1 MNPRAAPANPQPPAV
16 PADPATPPDLAGR
29 PRAVGPGFVTR
40 YALAYLGTSLLLIA
54 PVSVTLAL
62 KVNALVGIDR
72 APAALSLV
80 AGAGSLVSLFG
91 NPLAGALSDRT
102 TSRFGMRRPWMVLG
116 LVGGTAAVLVVAVAP
131 NLAVAVVGWCAAQL
145 FLNALL
151 AVQVAVLP
159 DQVPR
164 AQRGLVSGVL
174 GICLPIASISA
185 TYLVMTFKGSQ
196 LAMFL
201 APCIVGGALVL
212 VFAATLDDRRLPA
225 GQQAPP
231 WSLREPASTF
241 YFNPRRC
248 PDFAWAFLSRLM
260 FVFAFAFLTTY
271 QVYYL
276 IQHLGSAE
284 NVVPQQIFLATVT
297 QSSVVVLTSLVS
309 GRISD
314 RLGRRKVFVL
324 AAALVYA
331 LAMVLVAAADSFAG
345 FLVAVGVS
353 GVGFGMYFAV
363 DLALVADVLPDP
375 NRAAKDLGVFNY
387 AGALPFTLAP
397 LLAPAILAIGGGSY
411 GVLYAAAAGCAVI
424 GAFAILPVKA
434 AR

>member
-1 MNPRAAPANPQPPAV
+1 MNPRAAPTAPRPPAV
-16 PADPATPPDLAGR
+16 PSHPSMPPDEVGR
-29 PRAVGPGFVTR
+29 SHAVGPGFVTR

-80 AGAGSLVSLFG
+80 AGAGSFVSLFG

-102 TSRFGMRRPWMVLG
+102 TSRFGMRRPWMVVG
-116 LVGGTAAVLVVAVAP
+116 LVGGTAAVLVVALAP
-131 NLAVAVVGWCAAQL
+131 NLVVAVVGWCAAQL

-201 APCIVGGALVL
+201 APCVVGGALVL
-212 VFAATLDDRRLPA
+212 VFAATLDDRRLPH
-225 GQQAPP
+225 GQRPR
-231 WSLREPASTF
+231 WSLHELASTF
-241 YFNPRRC
+241 YFNPRHC
-248 PDFAWAFLSRLM
+248 PDFAWAFVSRLM

-276 IQHLGSAE
+276 LEHLGSAE
-284 NVVPQQIFLATVT
+284 RDVPQQIFLSTLI
-297 QSSVVVLTSLVS
+297 QSTVVVLTSLVS
-309 GRISD
+309 GRFSD

-324 AAALVYA
+324 SAALVYA
-331 LAMVLVAAADSFAG
+331 LAMVLVAVADSFPG
-345 FLVAVGVS
+345 FLVAVAVS
-353 GVGFGMYFAV
+353 GLGFGMYFAV

-397 LLAPAILAIGGGSY
+397 LLAPGILAIGGGSY
-411 GVLYAAAAGCAVI
+411 TVLYAAAAGCAVI

>member
-1 MNPRAAPANPQPPAV
+1 MNPRAAPTAPRPPAV
-16 PADPATPPDLAGR
+16 PSHPSTPPDEVGR
-29 PRAVGPGFVTR
+29 SHAVGPGFVTR

-80 AGAGSLVSLFG
+80 AGAGSFVSLFG

-102 TSRFGMRRPWMVLG
+102 TSRFGMRRPWMVVG
-116 LVGGTAAVLVVAVAP
+116 LVGGTAAVLVVALAP
-131 NLAVAVVGWCAAQL
+131 NLVVAVVGWCAAQL

-201 APCIVGGALVL
+201 APCVVGGALVL
-212 VFAATLDDRRLPA
+212 VFAATLDDRRLPH
-225 GQQAPP
+225 GQRPR
-231 WSLREPASTF
+231 WSLHELASTF
-241 YFNPRRC
+241 YFNPRHC
-248 PDFAWAFLSRLM
+248 PDFAWAFVSRLM

-276 IQHLGSAE
+276 LEHLGSAE
-284 NVVPQQIFLATVT
+284 RDVPQQIFLSTLI
-297 QSSVVVLTSLVS
+297 QSTVVVLTSLVS

-324 AAALVYA
+324 SAALVYA
-331 LAMVLVAAADSFAG
+331 LAMVLVAVADSFPG
-345 FLVAVGVS
+345 FLVAVAVS
-353 GVGFGMYFAV
+353 GLGFGMYFAV

-397 LLAPAILAIGGGSY
+397 LLAPGILAIGGGSY
-411 GVLYAAAAGCAVI
+411 TVLYAAAAGCAVI